1 MTSNITKMIIMLR
14 LNKLLSLGAVFQL
27 EISIDLDQIII
38 SCEEI
43 HNDIE
48 QALLKGIYHIVG

>member
-27 EISIDLDQIII
+27 KISILI
-38 SCEEI
+38 
-43 HNDIE
+43 
-48 QALLKGIYHIVG
+48 